1 MDDIAEQQQLAGE
14 ISTAIS
20 NPVGFDQDVDEVC
33 LKWDISRLNKNKFT
47 QNNKIKKDELLKE
60 LEELQENDIESEL
73 LNIPSA
79 PSHNLPQ
86 ATNKGIFNAT
96 II

>member
-1 MDDIAEQQQLAGE
+1 
-14 ISTAIS
+14 
-20 NPVGFDQDVDEVC
+20 
-33 LKWDISRLNKNKFT
+33 
-47 QNNKIKKDELLKE
+47 